1 MPSILPGFE
10 YDIFISYRHNDN
22 RSGWVTDFVN
32 ALQEELAS
40 TIKEPLTIYFDKN
53 PHDGLLETH
62 NVDKSLEGKLKCL
75 IFIPILSQT
84 YCDPKSFAWQH
95 EFCAFNKLAKEDQ
108 FGRDVKLNNGNVASR
123 ILPIKI
129 HDLDAEDK
137 AIIENKIGGVLR
149 AIEFIYKEAGVN
161 RPLRLNED
169 NPNKNQNQT
178 TYRNQVNK
186 VANAIKDII
195 TGIKNPGA
203 GIKETNRKIES
214 TPVSPSFRKK
224 TAIIASV
231 LIVLGIA
238 FAWFYYRAGW
248 GETLASVQS
257 KSIAVLPFEN
267 MNHDPEQDYFSNG
280 MSEDILN
287 HLVKIA
293 DLKVKSRTST
303 LQYKGTTKTA
313 PQIGDEL
320 NVANIVEGS
329 VRRVGDQVRIV
340 VQLIDAQKD
349 VHLWSETYDRNFKD
363 VLSLQSE
370 IAIEIA
376 RALQAQL
383 SDSEKESISKQSS
396 QNITAYDYFLKAREA
411 MNGYELTRLDY
422 ENALSLINQSLKLEP
437 DFSKGLAFK
446 GRIWFGYMHDL
457 GYSDKIALDSV
468 KYYANRSIATDPK
481 APDGHLLLSD
491 VYYFLGN
498 LTEAKRA
505 NEIAYTLAPS
515 DPGANF
521 RYGNKLLEDHDERGA
536 DLILKSI
543 ETNMRRQD
551 AAYYN
556 SYATFYWYSDD
567 LETAE
572 KLIQQAQKLDPGN
585 FFLAVNLANLYW
597 EQKKYDQATE
607 VLKNTKS
614 GDQWVVDN
622 LAYSYYYN
630 GNYAEAAKQWS
641 RYKEI
646 EARFEDS
653 TQTVP
658 FRHRLGM
665 AYAKMGQQKKADSLI
680 RAQLKIS
687 LEMIS
692 GIRSQGAWDNRGG
705 HYYDAAVCHA
715 FLNDYKKAVQYLD
728 SAKARGFLFYTLVM
742 RDPALQPLM
751 NREDFKSVFKS
762 IESDEAFRKQA
773 YAKALNRAQAS
784 KELRGLLEK

>member
-1 MPSILPGFE
+1 MPAIIPNFE

-22 RSGWVTDFVN
+22 RSGWVTEFVK

-40 TIKEPLTIYFDKN
+40 TIKDSVSIYFDTN

-75 IFIPILSQT
+75 IFIPIISQT

-95 EFCAFNKLAKEDQ
+95 EFVAFNKLAKEDLM
-108 FGRDVKLNNGNVASR
+108 GRDIKLGNRNVASR

-137 AIIENKIGGVLR
+137 AIIENEIGGVLR
-149 AIEFIYKEAGVN
+149 AIEFIYKESGVN

-186 VANAIKDII
+186 VANSIKDII
-195 TGIKNPGA
+195 AGMKNPGA
-203 GIKETNRKIES
+203 DAKTIKNTEPTS
-214 TPVSPSFRKK
+214 VSPSFRKK
-224 TAIIASV
+224 TALFASV
-231 LIVLGIA
+231 LIILGIA

-248 GETLASVQS
+248 GETLASTQS

-267 MNHDPEQDYFSNG
+267 MNHDPEQDYFSSG

-293 DLKVKSRTST
+293 DLRVKSRTST
-303 LQYKGTTKTA
+303 HQYKGTTKTA
-313 PQIGDEL
+313 SQIGEEL

-340 VQLIDAQKD
+340 VQLIDTQND
-349 VHLWSETYDRNFKD
+349 VHLWSETYDRDFKD

-376 RALQAQL
+376 RALRAQL

-396 QNITAYDYFLKAREA
+396 HNITAYDYFLKARET

-446 GRIWFGYMHDL
+446 GRIWFGYMFDL
-457 GYSDKIALDSV
+457 GYSDKIVLDSV
-468 KYYANRSIATDPK
+468 RYYANRSIETDPK
-481 APDGHLLLSD
+481 SPDGHLLLSD
-491 VYYFLGN
+491 VYIFLGK
-498 LTEAKRA
+498 LTEARQA
-505 NEIAYTLAPS
+505 NKMAYKLAPN
-515 DPGANF
+515 DPGVGF
-521 RYGNKLLEDHDERGA
+521 RYANQLLDDHDGRGA
-536 DLILKSI
+536 DLILKLI
-543 ETNMRRQD
+543 ETDLRRQD
-551 AAYYN
+551 AAYYR
-556 SYATFYWYSDD
+556 SYATFYWYSNDF
-567 LETAE
+567 ETTE
-572 KLIQQAQKLDPGN
+572 KLIQQAQKIDPAN
-585 FFLAVNLANLYW
+585 FGLATSLASLYW
-597 EQKKYDQATE
+597 DQKKYDEAIE

-614 GDQWVVDN
+614 NDQWVVDN
-622 LAYSYYYN
+622 MAYAYYYN
-630 GNYAEAAKQWS
+630 GDFAEAAKQWA

-646 EARFEDS
+646 EDKFEDS

-665 AYAKMGQQKKADSLI
+665 AYAKMGQQKKADSLVN
-680 RAQLKIS
+680 AQLKIS
-687 LEMIS
+687 LAMIS
-692 GIRSQGAWDNRGG
+692 GTRSSGTWDIKGA
-705 HYYDAAVCHA
+705 HYYDVAVCHA
-715 FLNDYKKAVQYLD
+715 LLKDYKKAVQYLD
-728 SAKARGFLFYTLVM
+728 SAKTLGFMPYSLVT
-742 RDPALQPLM
+742 RDPALRPLI
-751 NREDFKSVFKS
+751 NREDFKAVTKSV
-762 IESDEAFRKQA
+762 EADEEFRKQA
-773 YAKALNRAQAS
+773 FTNALNRAQAS
-784 KELRGLLEK
+784 KDLKGLLK

>member
-1 MPSILPGFE
+1 MPSILPNFE

-22 RSGWVTDFVN
+22 RSGWVTEFVK

-40 TIKEPLTIYFDKN
+40 TIKDPVSVYFDTN

-62 NVDKSLEGKLKCL
+62 SVDKSLENKLKCL

-95 EFCAFNKLAKEDQ
+95 EFVAFNKMAKGDPL
-108 FGRDVKLNNGNVASR
+108 GRDIKLSNGNVTSR

-129 HDLDAEDK
+129 HDLDTEDK
-137 AIIENKIGGVLR
+137 AVIENEIGAVLR

-178 TYRNQVNK
+178 AYRNQVNK
-186 VANAIKDII
+186 VANAIKDLIV
-195 TGIKNPGA
+195 GMKNPGA
-203 GIKETNRKIES
+203 GVKESKKTDLA
-214 TPVSPSFRKK
+214 PVSPSFRKK
-224 TAIIASV
+224 TALIASV
-231 LIVLGIA
+231 LIILGIA

-248 GETLASVQS
+248 GETLASTQS

-267 MNHDPEQDYFSNG
+267 MNHDPDQDYFSSG

-293 DLKVKSRTST
+293 DLRVKSRTST

-313 PQIGDEL
+313 YQIGEEL

-340 VQLIDAQKD
+340 VQLIDTQND
-349 VHLWSETYDRNFKD
+349 VHLWSETYDRDFKD

-376 RALQAQL
+376 RALRAQL

-411 MNGYELTRLDY
+411 MNGFELTRHDY

-446 GRIWFGYMHDL
+446 GRIWFGYMFDL
-457 GYSDKIALDSV
+457 GYSDKIVLDSV
-468 KYYANRSIATDPK
+468 RYYANRSIETDPK

-491 VYYFLGN
+491 VYFFLGK
-498 LTEAKRA
+498 LTEARKA
-505 NEIAYTLAPS
+505 NEVAYKLAPN
-515 DPGANF
+515 DPGASF
-521 RYGNKLLEDHDERGA
+521 RYANQLLDDHDARGA

-543 ETNMRRQD
+543 ETDLKRQD
-551 AAYYN
+551 AAYYR
-556 SYATFYWYSDD
+556 SYSTFYWYSNDY
-567 LETAE
+567 ETTE
-572 KLIQQAQKLDPGN
+572 KLLSQAQKLDPGN
-585 FFLAVNLANLYW
+585 FFLAVNLANLFW
-597 EQKKYDQATE
+597 DQKKYDEAIE

-614 GDQWVVDN
+614 NDQWVVDN
-622 LAYSYYYN
+622 LAYAYYYN
-630 GNYAEAAKQWS
+630 GDFAEAAKQWAK
-641 RYKEI
+641 YKEI
-646 EARFEDS
+646 EANFEDS

-665 AYAKMGQQKKADSLI
+665 AYAKMGQQKKADSLVH
-680 RAQLKIS
+680 AQLKIS

-692 GIRSQGAWDNRGG
+692 GTRSSGAWDTRGA
-705 HYYDAAVCHA
+705 HYYDVAVCNA
-715 FLNDYKKAVQYLD
+715 LLKDNKKAVQYLD
-728 SAKARGFLFYTLVM
+728 SAKARGFMFYSLVT

-751 NREDFKSVFKS
+751 FREDFKAVFKS
-762 IESDEAFRKQA
+762 VVEDEEFRKQA
-773 YAKALNRAQAS
+773 FTNALNRAQAS
-784 KELRGLLEK
+784 NDLKGLLK